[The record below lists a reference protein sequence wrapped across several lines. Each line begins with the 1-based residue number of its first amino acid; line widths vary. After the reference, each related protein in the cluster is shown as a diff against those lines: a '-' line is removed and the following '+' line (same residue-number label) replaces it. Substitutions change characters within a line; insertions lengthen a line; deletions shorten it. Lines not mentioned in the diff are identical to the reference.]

1 MLKNPRRQVYPM
13 GQPSDWTERY
23 RPTSEQML
31 EGNEVQR
38 RKIRLWLDGWLQ
50 GSPKKK
56 ALLLVGPP
64 GVGKTTVARAIAQ
77 DMGWNVIELNASDAR
92 NAAAIRK
99 AATSGATH
107 RSLFHDPSAPPSR
120 TLILLDEV
128 DHLSGGLREISQAR
142 IEQAMVNDENV
153 RGGTLSGDSGG
164 KAELL
169 NLLSQTKQPVILAC
183 NDEMGLWG
191 KNSSWRSTRDR
202 FGRHVQ
208 KIIFDRANNEA
219 LRRIARRVLREE
231 GIEFDDGAITA
242 LVKNN
247 HGDLRALVRDLQVM
261 TAGITQP
268 LTKSMVDVHAGESQR
283 DVSIE
288 IFPGLDSLYRSRT
301 AVSALKVSQT
311 IDKDP
316 SELLNWV
323 HWNNAS
329 LFSHAGGIQRGAQS
343 LKQADRMFM
352 GRYLNTAHR
361 STYWTQHLSS
371 LSASIANPVPLEGR
385 IFPSYPHFLRRSGAV
400 ARPSIVEKLAT
411 VTATSKSTAREEFL
425 PALMLLSREESELG
439 DPHNFGISLQL
450 GLTAEE
456 HAAMC
461 GLALSRR
468 STKELVS
475 AYKEAKEQYLENLHQ
490 EEVMSQHQKSEP
502 VPILEDIRQTTDE
515 DGEDDESTP
524 GQMTLF

>member
-1 MLKNPRRQVYPM
+1 MNPRHLVLIM
-13 GQPSDWTERY
+13 GGASDWTERY
-23 RPTSEQML
+23 RPKSEQQL

-38 RKIRLWLDGWLQ
+38 RKIRTWLDDWKAGT
-50 GSPKKK
+50 PKKK

-64 GVGKTTVARAIAQ
+64 GVGKTTVARAIAE

-99 AATSGATH
+99 AATNGATH
-107 RSLFHDPSAPPSR
+107 RSLFHDPTAPPSR

-128 DHLSGGLREISQAR
+128 DHLSGGLREVSQSR
-142 IEQAMVNDENV
+142 IAKAMESHDINENKV
-153 RGGTLSGDSGG
+153 VLSGDSGG

-183 NDEMGLWG
+183 NEEMGLWG

-202 FGRHVQ
+202 FGKHLQ

-231 GIEFDDGAITA
+231 GIPFDDSAITA
-242 LVKNN
+242 LVDSN

-261 TAGITQP
+261 ASGLNGP
-268 LTKSMVDVHAGESQR
+268 LTSEIVTTHAKASQR
-283 DVSIE
+283 DVSVE
-288 IFPGLDSLYRSRT
+288 IFPGLDSLYRART
-301 AVSALKVSQT
+301 AIDALTITRT

-329 LFSHAGGIQRGAQS
+329 LFGNNGGIQRGSSS
-343 LKQADRMFM
+343 LKQADKMLM

-371 LSASIANPVPLEGR
+371 LAASVANPTAIQGR
-385 IFPSYPHFLRRSGAV
+385 IFPSYPNFLRRGGQV
-400 ARPSIVEKLAT
+400 NRPSIIEKLSSLSG
-411 VTATSKSTAREEFL
+411 TSKATTREEFL
-425 PALMLLSREESELG
+425 PALMLLGREDSPLG
-439 DPHNFGISLQL
+439 NPNDFDISFQI
-450 GLTAEE
+450 GLSAEE
-456 HAAMC
+456 HTSLC
-461 GLALSRR
+461 GLAASRR
-468 STKELVS
+468 STKELVKT
-475 AYKEAKEQYLENLHQ
+475 YKEASEGYMAKIKEVIPPIPLAQESPLEQ
-490 EEVMSQHQKSEP
+490 QMTSPKPQK
-502 VPILEDIRQTTDE
+502 
-515 DGEDDESTP
+515 DDDDASDVP
-524 GQMTLF
+524 GQMKLF

>member
-1 MLKNPRRQVYPM
+1 MS
-13 GQPSDWTERY
+13 GASDWTERY
-23 RPTSEQML
+23 RPKSEQHL

-38 RKIRLWLDGWLQ
+38 RKIRTWLDDWKI

-64 GVGKTTVARAIAQ
+64 GVGKTTVARAIAE

-99 AATSGATH
+99 AATNGATH
-107 RSLFHDPSAPPSR
+107 RSLFHDPNAPPSR

-128 DHLSGGLREISQAR
+128 DHLSGGLREVSQAR
-142 IEQAMVNDENV
+142 IAKAMESNEINEQRV
-153 RGGTLSGDSGG
+153 TLSGDSGG

-202 FGRHVQ
+202 FGKHLQ
-208 KIIFDRANNEA
+208 KIIFVRANNEA

-231 GIEFDDGAITA
+231 EITFDDSAISA
-242 LVKNN
+242 LVEGN

-261 TAGITQP
+261 TSDLDGP
-268 LTKSMVDVHAGESQR
+268 LTAEIVTRYAKSSQR
-283 DVSIE
+283 DVSVE
-288 IFPGLDSLYRSRT
+288 IFPGLDSLYRAR
-301 AVSALKVSQT
+301 SAEDALIITRT

-329 LFSHAGGIQRGAQS
+329 LFGNTPGIQRGSRS
-343 LKQADRMFM
+343 LKQADKMLM

-371 LSASIANPVPLEGR
+371 LAASVANPVSLQGR
-385 IFPSYPHFLRRSGAV
+385 IFPSYPNFLRRGGSSI
-400 ARPSIVEKLAT
+400 RPSIIEKLSSLSG
-411 VTATSKSTAREEFL
+411 TSKATTREEFL
-425 PALMLLSREESELG
+425 PALMLLGRDDSPIG
-439 DPHNFGISLQL
+439 DANNFDTSMLIGF
-450 GLTAEE
+450 TAEE
-456 HAAMC
+456 HSSLC
-461 GLALSRR
+461 GLVPSRR
-468 STKELVS
+468 STKELVK
-475 AYKEAKEQYLENLHQ
+475 AYKESREELLSQKGDNPVVEQK
-490 EEVMSQHQKSEP
+490 V
-502 VPILEDIRQTTDE
+502 TDE
-515 DGEDDESTP
+515 IKKPQVTIQEPPKDDDDNSPDP
-524 GQMTLF
+524 GQMKLF